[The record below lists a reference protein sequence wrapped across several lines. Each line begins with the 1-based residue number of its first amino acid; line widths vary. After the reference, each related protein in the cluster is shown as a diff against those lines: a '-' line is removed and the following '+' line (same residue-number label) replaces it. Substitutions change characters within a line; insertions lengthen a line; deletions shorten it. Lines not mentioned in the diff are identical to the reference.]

1 MVMTMANGWRSKE
14 EIKAEYGY
22 SEGTFNARM
31 NECYCSDF
39 ADAIIS
45 DTSKFSTIDEP
56 RYQQFLKWRSQ
67 QKRKQ
72 ALPRLTRGRVAK

>member
-45 DTSKFSTIDEP
+45 DTSKFSTSS
-56 RYQQFLKWRSQ
+56 FLNGVHSKSVS
-67 QKRKQ
+67 KHY
-72 ALPRLTRGRVAK
+72 LV